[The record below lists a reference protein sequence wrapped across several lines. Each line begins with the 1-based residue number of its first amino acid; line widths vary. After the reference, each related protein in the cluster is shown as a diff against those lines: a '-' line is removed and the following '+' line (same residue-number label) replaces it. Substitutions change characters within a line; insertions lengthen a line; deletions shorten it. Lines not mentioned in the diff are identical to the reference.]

1 MGPLFKQIS
10 TEVAAPLSATSL
22 TTRRAAN
29 ARWNRQRMAKGPW
42 SMPINRNAGCRMLTM
57 R

>member
-10 TEVAAPLSATSL
+10 TEVAAPLSAISL